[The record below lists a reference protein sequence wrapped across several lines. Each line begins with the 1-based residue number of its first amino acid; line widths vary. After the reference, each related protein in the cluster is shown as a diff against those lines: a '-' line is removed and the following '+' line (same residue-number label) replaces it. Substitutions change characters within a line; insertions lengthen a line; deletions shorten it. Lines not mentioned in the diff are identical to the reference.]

1 MRIVSLC
8 PSNTELIAYLKCEH
22 LLVAIDDYSDWPQ
35 SIQGLPRLGPD
46 LSINMDAVEE
56 AKPDLVLAS
65 LSVPGMERNIEE
77 LKNESFLMSYIIL
90 IR

>member
-35 SIQGLPRLGPD
+35 STQGLPRLGPD
-46 LSINMDAVEE
+46 LSIFRSAI
-56 AKPDLVLAS
+56 KH
-65 LSVPGMERNIEE
+65 
-77 LKNESFLMSYIIL
+77 
-90 IR
+90 